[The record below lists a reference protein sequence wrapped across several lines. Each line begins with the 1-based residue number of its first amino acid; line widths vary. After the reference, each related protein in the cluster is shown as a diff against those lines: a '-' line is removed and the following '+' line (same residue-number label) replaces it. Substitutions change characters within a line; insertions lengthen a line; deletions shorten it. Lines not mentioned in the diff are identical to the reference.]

1 MPACKCS
8 ERKKPANRRK
18 WRILQYKCNHSAFN
32 VFALPYGV
40 ENKSKL
46 CGTIAPVFRGRTIR
60 F

>member
-32 VFALPYGV
+32 G
-40 ENKSKL
+40 
-46 CGTIAPVFRGRTIR
+46 
-60 F
+60 